1 MLPVDITV
9 SVGSRRVSVDELAD
23 RRLSSALRA
32 AGQDIGRRLAA
43 IRCPVHD
50 KTAAL
55 VRVHFDQSGNADLR
69 YDSCCEKLGATIG
82 ATIG

>member
-1 MLPVDITV
+1 
-9 SVGSRRVSVDELAD
+9 
-23 RRLSSALRA
+23 
-32 AGQDIGRRLAA
+32 
-43 IRCPVHD
+43 VHD
-50 KTAAL
+50 TTAAL